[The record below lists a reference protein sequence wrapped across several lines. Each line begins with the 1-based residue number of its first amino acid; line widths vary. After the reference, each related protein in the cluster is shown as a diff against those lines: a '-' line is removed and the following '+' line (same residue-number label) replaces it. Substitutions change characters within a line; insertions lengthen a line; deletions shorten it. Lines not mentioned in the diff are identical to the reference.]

1 MLAHSFNFFR
11 FEVFIVKSYKIKL
24 HTRPDILHSVT
35 WVARQLHKAT
45 LETAVEVNRI
55 FKYLKRNPELGVVLD
70 ASGPLS
76 IRAFSD
82 ADWAGHKATRKS
94 TSGVVIFLGKSS
106 ICWSSKSQK
115 SVSLS
120 SMESELI
127 APAAACQGAMQLE
140 NLLSELLPSQNLT

>member
-82 ADWAGHKATRKS
+82 ANWAGHKATRKS
-94 TSGVVIFLGKSS
+94 TSGIVTFLGKSP
-106 ICWSSKSQK
+106 IC
-115 SVSLS
+115 LT
-120 SMESELI
+120 
-127 APAAACQGAMQLE
+127 AACQDAMQLE
-140 NLLSELLPSQNLT
+140 NLLSELLPSQSLT

>member
-120 SMESELI
+120 TMESELI